1 MRLRSEVLTI
11 AAHSI
16 NEFYSI
22 SFVDLTMPETLSKPP
37 QTYFHVGY
45 ARAASTFLQK
55 NVFPAL
61 RGIQYIPRNR
71 FRVRESEKRRF
82 VADKVLM
89 SREAGRYIYE
99 RVDDVQRVF
108 GSKIMVSL
116 RRHDSLVAST
126 YRLQAKNGHTIRL
139 PQFLDL
145 DTDQGV
151 WKQADFNF
159 MQLIEYAEKSSG
171 EKPLV
176 LLFEDYKND
185 PEFYLNSLCAWLGCT
200 IDRAA
205 LSDREVHKSY
215 SDKQLRLRRQFSD
228 RFLDPHLDLDSYRAE
243 SLADHT
249 RWRRI
254 KHRGVL
260 WFTGIFMRLARFA
273 PDSWLDDEP
282 LMRDADLARVRDFY
296 SADWAAC
303 QAYVADQCN
312 RLGVSRNVPITP

>member
-1 MRLRSEVLTI
+1 MKMT
-11 AAHSI
+11 
-16 NEFYSI
+16 N
-22 SFVDLTMPETLSKPP
+22 PESKQA

-55 NVFPAL
+55 NLFPAL

-82 VADKVLM
+82 KGSKILM

-99 RVDDVQRVF
+99 RTDDVKRVF
-108 GSKIMVSL
+108 GSKVMVSL

-126 YRLQAKNGHTIRL
+126 YCLQAKNGHTIRL

-145 DTDQGV
+145 DNDQGV
-151 WKQADFNF
+151 WKQTDFDF
-159 MQLIEYAEKSSG
+159 MKYIKYAEESTG

-176 LLFEDYKND
+176 LLFEDYKAD
-185 PEFYLNSLCAWLGCT
+185 RKFYIDSLCAWLGCD
-200 IDRAA
+200 IDLLA
-205 LSDREVHKSY
+205 LSDKEVHKSY

-228 RFLDPHLDLDSYRAE
+228 RFLDPQMDLDSYRSE
-243 SLADHT
+243 TLADHT

-254 KHRGVL
+254 RHRLVL

-273 PDSWLDDEP
+273 PDSWLNDEP
-282 LMRDADLARVRDFY
+282 LIESKDLARVRDFY
-296 SADWAAC
+296 ADDWAAC
-303 QAYVADQCN
+303 QAYVEEQSV
-312 RLGVSRNVPITP
+312 RLGVKRNIA